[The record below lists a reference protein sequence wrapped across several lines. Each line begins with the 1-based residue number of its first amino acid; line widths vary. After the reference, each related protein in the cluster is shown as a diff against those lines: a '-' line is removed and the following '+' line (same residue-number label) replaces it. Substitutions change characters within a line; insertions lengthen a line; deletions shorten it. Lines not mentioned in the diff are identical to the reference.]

1 LADNPA
7 PMLTRARVRALAA
20 ERWPGLLGGVAVV
33 GYAVLV
39 VGFGLDFRPLHHDEV
54 VTLHVA
60 GQPSVGDVFHVAIW
74 DRHGPPLHY
83 LIVHASL
90 DWRHDILGLRL
101 PSALFGILAVGLAFG
116 CGRELMGRAGGAAVA
131 IVTAVS
137 PITIHLAQFA
147 RGYTAMIACAYGSLW
162 LLLVLVRT
170 GRLRWAVPYALAAL
184 LLVASHPFGLF
195 ALASE
200 LVLLAGLG
208 GHALL
213 TRRRGDRRALVAT
226 ATGLVLAAGAFL
238 WLRHVYAPLQSKYGV
253 GEGGAVVDLV
263 SRSFW
268 SDLASHVTGSSVP
281 VYWFVVAAAVVAG
294 IVALAF
300 RDRRAA
306 IVAAVWLVL
315 PLVLL
320 QILTASSEDFAP
332 ERHLSFMLPGFAI
345 ALAGFALE
353 VGRLP
358 GRRRIAGGIVLAL
371 LLIPLLV
378 SGRNDLSNFNA
389 DLRDASLGLAADFG
403 PHDILLTTGGIH
415 GPLEDPRLFGAY
427 AVLDA
432 PDETALAHWK
442 TVDAASRCGLIRRL
456 GQRPYPQRVWLIAA
470 THHPLD
476 VAAALDSA
484 GATTSI
490 YGDFVVAVAE
500 PRYTRTRSALFLG
513 TRLWRLVAAGD
524 PGVRDFRRMARLYRF
539 AAHLDSAQLC
549 PQAGPVT

>member
-1 LADNPA
+1 
-7 PMLTRARVRALAA
+7 MFTRAQVRALVAD
-20 ERWPGLLGGVAVV
+20 RWPALLGGVAVA

-60 GQPSVGDVFHVAIW
+60 GQPSVGDVLHVAIW

-83 LIVHASL
+83 LIVHATL

-101 PSALFGILAVGLAFG
+101 PSALFGILAVALAYG
-116 CGRELMGRAGGAAVA
+116 CGRELMGRAGGATVAV
-131 IVTAVS
+131 VTAIT

-162 LLLVLVRT
+162 LMLVLLRT
-170 GRLRWAVPYALAAL
+170 GRVRWAAAYALAAL

-208 GHALL
+208 GYTLA
-213 TRRRGDRRALVAT
+213 TRRRGDRRALVAM
-226 ATGLVLAAGAFL
+226 AAALALGAAALL
-238 WLRHVYAPLQSKYGV
+238 WLRHLYAPLQSKYGV
-253 GEGGAVVDLV
+253 GNGGAVVHLT

-281 VYWFVVAAAVVAG
+281 AFWFVVGAAVVLG
-294 IVALAF
+294 IVSLAF

-306 IVAAVWLVL
+306 IVATVWLVL
-315 PLVLL
+315 PLLLL

-332 ERHLSFMLPGFAI
+332 ERHLSFLLPGYSI

-353 VGRLP
+353 LGRLP
-358 GRRRIAGGIVLAL
+358 GRRRIVAVVVLAIL
-371 LLIPLLV
+371 LAPLLV

-389 DLRDASLGLAADFG
+389 DLRDASLGLAAEFG
-403 PHDILLTTGGIH
+403 PHDVLLTSAGAV
-415 GPLEDPRLFGAY
+415 GPLEDPRLLGAY

-432 PDETALAHWK
+432 PDGTPLASWH

-456 GQRPYPQRVWLIAA
+456 GQHRYPQRAWLIAS
-470 THHPLD
+470 TQHPLD
-476 VAAALDSA
+476 VAAALDDA

-490 YGDFVVAVAE
+490 YGNVVVAVAE
-500 PRYTRTRSALFLG
+500 PRYTRTRSVLYLG
-513 TRLWRLVAAGD
+513 TRLWRQVAAGD

-539 AAHLDSAQLC
+539 AAHLDSALLC
-549 PQAGPVT
+549 PHK

>member
-1 LADNPA
+1 
-7 PMLTRARVRALAA
+7 MVSRARVRALAA
-20 ERWPGLLGGVAVV
+20 EWWPGLLGGAAVV
-33 GYAVLV
+33 GYGILV
-39 VGFGLDFRPLHHDEV
+39 VGFGLDFRPLHHDEA

-60 GQPSVGDVFHVAIW
+60 GQPSAGDVLHVAIS

-83 LIVHASL
+83 LIVHATL
-90 DWRHDILGLRL
+90 AWRHDILGLRL
-101 PSALFGILAVGLAFG
+101 PSAVFGILAVALAYG
-116 CGRELMGRAGGAAVA
+116 CGRELLGRAGGAVVAV
-131 IVTAVS
+131 VTAVT

-162 LLLVLVRT
+162 LMLILVRT
-170 GRLRWAVPYALAAL
+170 GRVRWAVPYALAAL
-184 LLVASHPFGLF
+184 LLVSSHPFGLF

-200 LVLLAGLG
+200 LVLLAVLG

-213 TRRRGDRRALVAT
+213 TRRRGDRRALA
-226 ATGLVLAAGAFL
+226 AMGIGLVLAAGAFV
-238 WLRHVYAPLQSKYGV
+238 WLRHLYAPLQTKYGV
-253 GEGGAVVDLV
+253 GKGQAVVSLT

-281 VYWFVVAAAVVAG
+281 AFWFVVGAAVVAG
-294 IVALAF
+294 VVLLAL

-315 PLVLL
+315 PLALL

-332 ERHLSFMLPGFAI
+332 ERHLSFMLPGYAI
-345 ALAGFALE
+345 ALAGLALE
-353 VGRLP
+353 LGRLP
-358 GRRRIAGGIVLAL
+358 GRRRIAGAVVLAL
-371 LLIPLLV
+371 LLTPLVV

-403 PHDILLTTGGIH
+403 PRDVLLTTAGIH
-415 GPLEDPRLFGAY
+415 GPLEDPRLLGAY
-427 AVLDA
+427 AALAA
-432 PDETALAHWK
+432 PDSTPLAAWK

-456 GQRPYPQRVWLIAA
+456 GQQQYPQRVWLLAA
-470 THHPLD
+470 TRNPLE
-476 VAAALDSA
+476 VAQALDNI

-490 YGDFVVAVAE
+490 YGNFVLAAAE
-500 PRYTRTRSALFLG
+500 PRYTRTRSVLYLG
-513 TRLWRLVAAGD
+513 TRLWRQVAALE

-549 PQAGPVT
+549 PQS

>member
-1 LADNPA
+1 
-7 PMLTRARVRALAA
+7 MG
-20 ERWPGLLGGVAVV
+20 GLAVV

-39 VGFGLDFRPLHHDEV
+39 VGFGLDFRPMHHDEA

-60 GQPSVGDVFHVAIW
+60 GQPSARDVLHVAIW

-90 DWRHDILGLRL
+90 AWRHDILGLRL

-116 CGRELMGRAGGAAVA
+116 CGRELLGRAGGATVAV
-131 IVTAVS
+131 VTAIT

-170 GRLRWAVPYALAAL
+170 GRVVWALPYAVSAL

-213 TRRRGDRRALVAT
+213 TRRRGDRRALLAMG
-226 ATGLVLAAGAFL
+226 AGLVLAAGAFL
-238 WLRHVYAPLQSKYGV
+238 WLRHLYAPLESKYGV
-253 GEGGAVVDLV
+253 GKGGAVVDLL

-281 VYWFVVAAAVVAG
+281 AYWFLVAAAMIAG
-294 IVALAF
+294 IAALAL
-300 RDRRAA
+300 RNRRAA

-315 PLVLL
+315 PLLLL
-320 QILTASSEDFAP
+320 QILTAASEDFAP
-332 ERHLSFMLPGFAI
+332 ERHLSFLLPGFAT

-358 GRRRIAGGIVLAL
+358 GRRRIAGGVLLAL
-371 LLIPLLV
+371 LLLPLLV
-378 SGRNDLSNFNA
+378 SGRNDLSNFNS

-403 PHDILLTTGGIH
+403 PHDMLLTTGGVH

-432 PDETALAHWK
+432 PDGTALSRWK
-442 TVDAASRCGLIRRL
+442 SVDAASRCGLIRRL

-470 THHPLD
+470 TRHPLD
-476 VAAALDSA
+476 VAAALDGA

-490 YGDFVVAVAE
+490 YGDYVVAVSE
-500 PRYTRTRSALFLG
+500 PRYTRIRSALFLG
-513 TRLWRLVAAGD
+513 TRLWRQASAGD

-549 PQAGPVT
+549 PQAAAAP